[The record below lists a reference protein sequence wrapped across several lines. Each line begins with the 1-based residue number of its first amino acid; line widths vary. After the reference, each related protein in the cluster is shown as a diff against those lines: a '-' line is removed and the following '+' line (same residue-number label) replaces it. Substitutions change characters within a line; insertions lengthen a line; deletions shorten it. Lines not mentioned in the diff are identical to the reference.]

1 MTFGLSNFGSP
12 LESNICY
19 VNAILQLLHSVA
31 ILRNLVKRKGYKPQ
45 PDSLYPVL
53 DEISRIF
60 NYEGPVTSAGPL
72 RQLLGAKEGLSY
84 VMRGEQEDAALF
96 SSDQELRKWLCPSV
110 RVSVCLSLL

>member
-31 ILRNLVKRKGYKPQ
+31 IIRNLVKRKGYKAQ
-45 PDSLYPVL
+45 PDSVTPVL

-60 NYEGPVTSAGPL
+60 NYDGPVTSAGSV
-72 RQLLGAKEGLSY
+72 RQMLGAKEGLIFLNLTKIK
-84 VMRGEQEDAALF
+84 VMSR
-96 SSDQELRKWLCPSV
+96 
-110 RVSVCLSLL
+110 LSISTIINMSKTKTNL